1 MAPSLSLQKREQDI
15 IALGNEYNVKLMI
28 LGLDLE
34 FITHIKQGLTK
45 EKAGKSVAHAKR
57 KVVFPIIRKGSGER
71 MHRSKLKI
79 CIEVLSILAS
89 RGPMK
94 LTQLMTKV
102 ELNKTRLRQHLRLLK
117 KRSLV
122 ERQNLGENKI
132 FYVVTERGL
141 EVLNV
146 IGPIIKEGRK
156 IQALQF

>member
-1 MAPSLSLQKREQDI
+1 M
-15 IALGNEYNVKLMI
+15 
-28 LGLDLE
+28 
-34 FITHIKQGLTK
+34 
-45 EKAGKSVAHAKR
+45 AHAKR
-57 KVVFPIIRKGSGER
+57 KVVFPIIRKGSDER
-71 MHRSKLKI
+71 MNRSKLKI

-146 IGPIIKEGRK
+146 IGPVIKEAHK
-156 IQALQF
+156 FQALQF

>member
-1 MAPSLSLQKREQDI
+1 MAPNLSLQKREQDA
-15 IALGNEYNVKLMI
+15 IALGNEYNVKIMI
-28 LGLDLE
+28 LGSDLE

-45 EKAGKSVAHAKR
+45 EKAGKSLAQAKR
-57 KVVFPIIRKGSGER
+57 EVVFPIIRKGSGER
-71 MHRSKLKI
+71 MNRSKLKI

-102 ELNKTRLRQHLRLLK
+102 ELNKNHLRQHLRLLK
-117 KRSLV
+117 KRNLV

-146 IGPIIKEGRK
+146 IGPIIKEEHN
-156 IQALQF
+156 IQARQF